1 MRNALL
7 IAIAV
12 LLALLEWQV
21 YQQGS
26 MLESMQNDLEDIGA
40 YLEDLQQQSE
50 DETSGPD
57 TSGGVVRG
65 SDRSEDSWIRARRE
79 RGGRKYPA
87 FQQPANSLPNRV
99 TSSAWPP
106 PAVSPARPPGV

>member
-1 MRNALL
+1 MRNSLL

-26 MLESMQNDLEDIGA
+26 MLESIQNDLDDIGA
-40 YLEDLQQQSE
+40 YLDDLQQQSE
-50 DETSGPD
+50 DETSGSD

-65 SDRSEDSWIRARRE
+65 SDRSGASRIKPRQY
-79 RGGRKYPA
+79 RGHASR
-87 FQQPANSLPNRV
+87 L
-99 TSSAWPP
+99 
-106 PAVSPARPPGV
+106 